1 MNKTTSMP
9 STRIVGNVLSAAQLS
24 MATAITFLVLLAALH
39 FIKPELDPSWRV
51 ISEYE
56 IGDYGWMMRL
66 AFFLLAVSCIAL
78 IPAIQLQVAG
88 FWGKLGLGLLL
99 LSAVGMVI
107 AGIFTSDSMT
117 GSRTPTGQIHELAAM
132 LDSIPF
138 AALLINLTLIHKN
151 PAWSSARGALLWTAF
166 LPLLGLVVFVGSVA
180 VMFPSDGKFG
190 PDVLI
195 GWPNRFFIAT
205 HVIWLITVAWQ
216 ALKLQPGSRME

>member
-1 MNKTTSMP
+1 MNKISSMP
-9 STRIVGNVLSAAQLS
+9 AARIVGIELSAAKLS
-24 MATAITFLVLLAALH
+24 MSAAVTFLVLLVALH
-39 FIKPELDPSWRV
+39 FIEPELDPSWRV

-66 AFFLLAVSCIAL
+66 AFFSLAVSCIAL
-78 IPAIQLQVAG
+78 IPAIQSQAVG

-99 LSAVGMVI
+99 LSAAGMII
-107 AGIFTSDSMT
+107 AGIFISDSMT
-117 GSRTPTGQIHELAAM
+117 GSRTSTGQIHELAAM

-138 AALLINLTLIHKN
+138 AALLINLTLIRKN

-166 LPLLGLVVFVGSVA
+166 LPILGLVVFVSSVA

-205 HVIWLITVAWQ
+205 HAVWLITVAWQ
-216 ALKLQPGSRME
+216 ALKLQTESKME

>member
-1 MNKTTSMP
+1 MNKAISVTA
-9 STRIVGNVLSAAQLS
+9 TRIVLPAAQLS
-24 MATAITFLVLLAALH
+24 MAGALAFLVLLTTLH

-66 AFFLLAVSCIAL
+66 AFFSLALSCIAL
-78 IPAIQLQVAG
+78 VSAIQSQVLG
-88 FWGKLGLGLLL
+88 IWGKFGLGLLL

-138 AALLINLTLIHKN
+138 AAMLINLTLIGKN
-151 PAWSSARGALLWTAF
+151 PAWSPARRLLLWTAF
-166 LPLLGLVVFVGSVA
+166 LPLLGLVMFIGSVA
-180 VMFPSDGKFG
+180 VMFPNDGKFG
-190 PDVLI
+190 PEVLI
-195 GWPNRFFIAT
+195 GWPNRFFIVT
-205 HVIWLITVAWQ
+205 HAVWLITVAWQ
-216 ALKLQPGSRME
+216 ALKLQPGRK

>member
-1 MNKTTSMP
+1 M
-9 STRIVGNVLSAAQLS
+9 AAS
-24 MATAITFLVLLAALH
+24 FTFLVLLAALH
-39 FIKPELDPSWRV
+39 FIKPEFDPSWRV

-56 IGDYGWMMRL
+56 IGDHGWMMRL
-66 AFFLLAVSCIAL
+66 AFFSLAVSCITL
-78 IPAIQLQVAG
+78 VLAIQSQVAG
-88 FWGKLGLGLLL
+88 FWGKFGLGLLL
-99 LSAVGMVI
+99 LSAAGMVI

-138 AALLINLTLIHKN
+138 AALLINLTLLRKN
-151 PAWSSARGALLWTAF
+151 PTWSPARRALLWTAF
-166 LPLLGLVVFVGSVA
+166 LPLSGLVVFIGSVS

-205 HVIWLITVAWQ
+205 HAIWLITVAWQ
-216 ALKLQPGSRME
+216 ALRLQPGSRMQ